1 MPNPMTEFFLAHHRM
16 TNFIVKLA
24 MITYSSI
31 DIDEVSCKLYNP
43 YVTRLISY
51 LARLKTAIDRGNDND
66 YLEVETSDD
75 IFLKKKGS
83 DILVVE
89 VVWIL
94 IGNLLFLIALFFLAS
109 QAIVIF

>member
-1 MPNPMTEFFLAHHRM
+1 M
-16 TNFIVKLA
+16 VKLT

-31 DIDEVSCKLYNP
+31 DIDEVFCKLYNS

-75 IFLKKKGS
+75 IFLKKMGS
-83 DILVVE
+83 DILVLE
-89 VVWIL
+89 AVWTP
-94 IGNLLFLIALFFLAS
+94 IGNVLFWIVLFFLAS